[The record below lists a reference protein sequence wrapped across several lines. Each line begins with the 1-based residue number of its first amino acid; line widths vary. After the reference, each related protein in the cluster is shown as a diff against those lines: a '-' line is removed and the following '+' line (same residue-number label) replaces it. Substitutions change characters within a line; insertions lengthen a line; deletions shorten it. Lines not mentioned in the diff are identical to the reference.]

1 MEQRTP
7 EWDEA
12 RRGKM
17 TCSRMAD
24 AVGLIGSRRR
34 LWREL
39 TGRERDKWASA
50 DGRIRMQDGV
60 NYEQVA
66 IAQYEQLVSRHPIT
80 TTGFLMHPT
89 LDWIGGSPDGL
100 VDIVGVHRAQGGVEV
115 KCPPTQYGRI
125 PDYYMPQMQGLME
138 VTNRPWWD
146 FVCWTPEMMV
156 VNRVWRSPEYW
167 EQLHTLLA
175 EFWFYVEAD
184 IEPPVFARGTK
195 PKITAAVT
203 SRLLHK
209 G

>member
-17 TCSRMAD
+17 TCSRMAE

-50 DGRIRMQDGV
+50 DGRVRMQDGV
-60 NYEQVA
+60 NYEPLA
-66 IAQYEQLVSRHPIT
+66 IAQYEQWLGSPIV
-80 TTGFLMHPT
+80 TTGFLMHPH
-89 LDWIGGSPDGL
+89 LDWIGGSPDAL
-100 VDIVGVHRAQGGVEV
+100 VESTSTHTRLPGGVEV

-138 VTNRPWWD
+138 VTDRGWWD
-146 FVCWTPEMMV
+146 FVCWTPDVMV
-156 VNRVWRSPEYW
+156 VSRVWRSFAYW

-203 SRLLHK
+203 TRLLNRE
-209 G
+209 